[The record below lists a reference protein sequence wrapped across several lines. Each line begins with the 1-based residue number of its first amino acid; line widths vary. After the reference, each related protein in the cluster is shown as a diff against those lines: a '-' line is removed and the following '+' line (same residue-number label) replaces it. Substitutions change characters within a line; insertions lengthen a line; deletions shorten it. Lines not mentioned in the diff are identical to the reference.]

1 MDSKVKVPILKKD
14 AVITLDLDYQ
24 NLGYIAQALM
34 LLAKGFSP
42 EEMEAFKAIL
52 ANKEPISDL
61 RMAAYI
67 NLDMI
72 YRKAIKQAESESKVE
87 YMDVDTM
94 VTQ

>member
-1 MDSKVKVPILKKD
+1 
-14 AVITLDLDYQ
+14 
-24 NLGYIAQALM
+24 M